1 MPKNMVFRKVPKNST
16 GLLIVMQFVEDS
28 TKPLNSI
35 KKLEEFVT
43 FRLALSRQF
52 QKLNQIVLQN
62 ISFSFFGLL
71 INLGSI
77 QGGFSRRG
85 RRGHGPIVIDYRGWG
100 RRGFFLSNADNILA
114 TT

>member
-1 MPKNMVFRKVPKNST
+1 MIFRKVPKNST
-16 GLLIVMQFVEDS
+16 GLLIVMQFVDDI
-28 TKPLNSI
+28 KPLNSI